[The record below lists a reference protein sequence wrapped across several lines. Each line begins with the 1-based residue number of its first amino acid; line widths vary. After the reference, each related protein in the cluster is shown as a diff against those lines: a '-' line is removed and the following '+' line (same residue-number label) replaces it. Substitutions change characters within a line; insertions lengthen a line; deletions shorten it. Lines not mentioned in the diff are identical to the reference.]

1 MEVDFIRD
9 KNVMDNYLK
18 SKLQVEPLITLSL
31 SYWGEKDFQM
41 GEVRTLIAR
50 EMNIVNEVQLVA
62 YSVNPY
68 SVNSDSTLTFNNA
81 GTYMKDVNLALMKDI
96 KGISTRVNS
105 SYSNS
110 FSRNEDAYVNINDP
124 TLAKWVSDYVGG

>member
-1 MEVDFIRD
+1 
-9 KNVMDNYLK
+9 
-18 SKLQVEPLITLSL
+18 
-31 SYWGEKDFQM
+31 
-41 GEVRTLIAR
+41 
-50 EMNIVNEVQLVA
+50 MNIVNEVQLVA

-68 SVNSDSTLTFNNA
+68 SANFDSTLTFNNA

-96 KGISTRVNS
+96 KGISTRINS

-124 TLAKWVSDYVGG
+124 ALAKWVSDYVGG